1 MFADLN
7 AVVAT
12 CAVDQVRFIDIDR
25 HMMNVQPSAALAG
38 SATVD
43 VAAIVFSSARIEP
56 RKEDQ
61 IARLEL
67 RRIGE

>member
-1 MFADLN
+1 MLSDLN
-7 AVVAT
+7 AVVASG
-12 CAVDQVRFIDIDR
+12 AVDQVCFIDVDR
-25 HMMNVQPSAALAG
+25 NMMNMQPSAAFAG
-38 SATVD
+38 SAAVD